1 MLTTAQLFD
10 VSLLPTELQGLLE
23 TDFPWEVLA
32 RLDTF
37 AAEIPARILGEVHPT
52 AVLIGNVFV
61 AKGAKVGPHA
71 FIDGP
76 AWLGEGA
83 EIGHGAYLRGNV
95 VLGPQ
100 AKVGHATEVK
110 RSFLLPGAAAP
121 HFNYVGDS
129 VLGSK
134 VNLGAGVKLANF
146 RTLAGTVKIAGTD
159 TGLRKFGAA
168 LGDGVSLGCNSVTGP
183 GTVVGPRT
191 VAYHGSM
198 LRGFYPADTVLKLRQ
213 VLEAAV
219 RE

>member
-10 VSLLPTELQGLLE
+10 MSLLPPELRGLLE

-32 RLDTF
+32 LLDAF
-37 AAEIPARILGEVHPT
+37 APGIPDQVLGDVHPT
-52 AVLIGNVFV
+52 AVLTGNVFV
-61 AKGAKVGPHA
+61 AAGAAVGPHA
-71 FIDGP
+71 YIEGP

-83 EIGHGAYLRGNV
+83 KVGHAAYLRGNV
-95 VLGPQ
+95 VLAPK
-100 AKVGHATEVK
+100 AKVGHAAEVK
-110 RSFLLPGAAAP
+110 RSLFLPGATAP

-129 VLGSK
+129 VIGSG

-183 GTVVGPRT
+183 GTVVGPHT

-213 VLEAAV
+213 VLEAAP
-219 RE
+219 RA